1 MIRSMNL
8 EAWSHSPSAISLNSF
23 ERGSELIPVAILLK
37 YRYRKAAKVSPARAW
52 LRSSRSVGSFLTDK
66 TGRTIAWSPGV
77 FLALFQQPDVVEITK
92 QNAGG
97 TEILNV
103 SSRATSAL
111 LSAYLTLVRPPNT
124 IMIGLAVVIGEAI
137 GLGKLPGLR
146 EAVFGF
152 LTASLMMAGTMVAND
167 VYDVEIDKVNSP
179 QRPLPSGT
187 VKTGDATLL
196 AVALSVAAMGFS
208 ALLGLWTFLTALLAL
223 ALMVY
228 YNTKGKKTGLI
239 GNAVVSFNV
248 ALPFFYGG
256 LAVSKISPLLF
267 IFSVV
272 AFLANFGREVAK
284 GIVDVKGDSLRQ
296 VRTLAVVRGTKVA
309 ASASAALF
317 VIAVLL
323 SFLPPFL
330 ESISWLY
337 YPPVIVAD
345 VGFLYSSYRLMSNQT
360 PENIRSVKGHVLLWM
375 LLGLVGF
382 LLGGAALV

>member
-1 MIRSMNL
+1 MALSVSNRAMSTR
-8 EAWSHSPSAISLNSF
+8 LN
-23 ERGSELIPVAILLK
+23 
-37 YRYRKAAKVSPARAW
+37 
-52 LRSSRSVGSFLTDK
+52 
-66 TGRTIAWSPGV
+66 
-77 FLALFQQPDVVEITK
+77 
-92 QNAGG
+92 
-97 TEILNV
+97 
-103 SSRATSAL
+103 
-111 LSAYLTLVRPPNT
+111 AYLTLIRPPNT

-137 GLGKLPGLR
+137 GLGRLPGIS
-146 EAVFGF
+146 EAIFGF

-167 VYDVEIDKVNSP
+167 VYDIEIDKVNSP
-179 QRPLPSGT
+179 QRPLASGA
-187 VKTGDATLL
+187 VKTRDA
-196 AVALSVAAMGFS
+196 VVLSVVLSAAAIGFA

-223 ALMVY
+223 ALMIY
-228 YNTKGKKTGLI
+228 YNTRGKKTGLV

-256 LAVSKISPLLF
+256 LAVNSIRPLLF

-309 ASASAALF
+309 ASASAVLF

-337 YPPVIVAD
+337 YPPVIIAD
-345 VGFLYSSYRLMSNQT
+345 VGFLYSAYRLVGDQK
-360 PENIRSVKGHVLLWM
+360 PENVRAVKGHVLVWM

-382 LLGGAALV
+382 LLGGAALL

>member
-1 MIRSMNL
+1 
-8 EAWSHSPSAISLNSF
+8 
-23 ERGSELIPVAILLK
+23 
-37 YRYRKAAKVSPARAW
+37 
-52 LRSSRSVGSFLTDK
+52 
-66 TGRTIAWSPGV
+66 
-77 FLALFQQPDVVEITK
+77 
-92 QNAGG
+92 
-97 TEILNV
+97 
-103 SSRATSAL
+103 
-111 LSAYLTLVRPPNT
+111 
-124 IMIGLAVVIGEAI
+124 MIGLAVVVGEAI
-137 GLGKLPGLR
+137 GLGKLPGVS

-167 VYDVEIDKVNSP
+167 VYDIEIDRVNSP
-179 QRPLPSGT
+179 QRPLASGT
-187 VKTGDATLL
+187 VKTRDA
-196 AVALSVAAMGFS
+196 VVLSVVLSTAAIGFS

-223 ALMVY
+223 TLMVY
-228 YNTKGKKTGLI
+228 YNTRGKKTGLI

-323 SFLPPFL
+323 SFLPPLL
-330 ESISWLY
+330 ETISWLY
-337 YPPVIVAD
+337 FPLVIVAD
-345 VGFLYSSYRLMSNQT
+345 AGFLYSAYRLVSNQT
-360 PENIRSVKGHVLLWM
+360 PENVRAVKRHVLLWM

-382 LLGGAALV
+382 LLGGAALL